1 MKWFR
6 LSLVAIFLINSI
18 QALALPQS
26 ASVSGQ
32 VVDDLRSLPIS
43 DVQVTLVVEEATI
56 LSRTDVN
63 GNFRFDGIAPG
74 TYTLR
79 FVRDTY
85 QMLEKEIDVA
95 RNLPAWT
102 VSLKSRT
109 VQLQEILVTPDD
121 DALANLEKTTDLAL
135 SEARLDEKMG
145 ITIADTLSDETRG
158 SASGHSRHGW

>member
-6 LSLVAIFLINSI
+6 LSLVAIFLINGI
-18 QALALPQS
+18 QAIALPQS

-32 VVDDLRSLPIS
+32 VVDDLTSLPIS

-56 LSRTDVN
+56 LSRTDAN

-85 QMLEKEIDVA
+85 KCWRE
-95 RNLPAWT
+95 
-102 VSLKSRT
+102 
-109 VQLQEILVTPDD
+109 
-121 DALANLEKTTDLAL
+121 
-135 SEARLDEKMG
+135 
-145 ITIADTLSDETRG
+145 
-158 SASGHSRHGW
+158 

>member
-18 QALALPQS
+18 QATD
-26 ASVSGQ
+26 SVSGQ
-32 VVDDLRSLPIS
+32 VVDDLTSLPIS

-56 LSRTDVN
+56 LSRTDAN

-85 QMLEKEIDVA
+85 QMLERVIDVA
-95 RNLPAWT
+95 RNLPALT

-109 VQLQEILVTPDD
+109 VQLEEILVTPDD

-145 ITIADTLSDETRG
+145 ITRSPTRL
-158 SASGHSRHGW
+158 AMRWESRNGRWDAR